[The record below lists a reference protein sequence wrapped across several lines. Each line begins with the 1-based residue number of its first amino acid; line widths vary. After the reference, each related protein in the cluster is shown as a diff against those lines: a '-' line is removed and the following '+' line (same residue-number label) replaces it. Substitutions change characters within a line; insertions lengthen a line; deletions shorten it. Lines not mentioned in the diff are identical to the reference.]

1 MSYSYI
7 PPPSNFTKGPPTPI
21 SCTRCRETF
30 NTANPFFMTCP
41 ACHRRDI
48 DYTVKLGNKI
58 RIQQINVALLNL
70 AVELSLATISN
81 DRKDVLEKLVAQLEK
96 EKLDLLKNV

>member
-1 MSYSYI
+1 MSSYI
-7 PPPSNFTKGPPTPI
+7 PPNFNKGPPTPI
-21 SCTRCRETF
+21 LCTRCGGIF

-41 ACHRRDI
+41 ACHRRDV

-58 RIQQINVALLNL
+58 RILQINVALLNL
-70 AVELSLATISN
+70 AFELSIATISD

-96 EKLDLLKNV
+96 EKLELSKNI